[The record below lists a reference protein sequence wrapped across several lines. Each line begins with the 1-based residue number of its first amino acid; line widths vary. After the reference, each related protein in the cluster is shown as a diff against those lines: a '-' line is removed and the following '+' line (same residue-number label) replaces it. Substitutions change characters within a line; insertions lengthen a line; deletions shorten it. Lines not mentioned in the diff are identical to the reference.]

1 MKTKI
6 ITTALTAVTLSLF
19 ITGCGASQPKP
30 EKTVTQ
36 QEKADFRCRQDGVL
50 APQFTCDPHFDGY
63 IVALGVAK
71 MNAGGDKSFQ
81 RSEAMATARDALARQ
96 IEVKVSNLFKNYKGT
111 TGSGSAAT
119 FDKATSDVSKQLA
132 SQTLQGS
139 KQIGNSWRNPQTQEL
154 FIMVGIPT
162 PAVTQ
167 KMADSIKTSFKN
179 DNAMYQR
186 FLATQAD
193 GELQQELEHS
203 NN

>member
-6 ITTALTAVTLSLF
+6 ITTALTALTLSIS
-19 ITGCGASQPKP
+19 ITGCGDAQPKP
-30 EKTVTQ
+30 AKTVAQ
-36 QEKADFRCRQDGVL
+36 QEKADFRCHQDGVL
-50 APQFTCDPHFDGY
+50 APQFTCNPHSDGY

-81 RSEAMATARDALARQ
+81 RTEAMATARDALARQ

-132 SQTLQGS
+132 SQTLKGS
-139 KQIGNSWRNPQTQEL
+139 KQLGNSWRNPQTQEL

-179 DNAMYQR
+179 NNAMYQK
-186 FLATQAD
+186 FLAKQAD
-193 GELQQELEHS
+193 GELQQELE
-203 NN
+203 NR